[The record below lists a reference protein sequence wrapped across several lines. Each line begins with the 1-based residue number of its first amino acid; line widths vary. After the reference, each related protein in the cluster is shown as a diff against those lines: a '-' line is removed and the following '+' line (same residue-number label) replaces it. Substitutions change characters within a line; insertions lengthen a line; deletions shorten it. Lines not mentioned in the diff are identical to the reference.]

1 MRGLTKRVLLPLRL
15 LRRISRIPGGKKCP
29 ALWLTVFGLSVSA
42 AWLMLTAALCLIAV
56 VGGSQASEIIMILLA
71 EASPLWGAVLGV
83 LGIALVRDGA
93 SPRRRPKK
101 KNKNQN
107 N

>member
-15 LRRISRIPGGKKCP
+15 LRRISRMPGGKKCP
-29 ALWLTVFGLSVSA
+29 APWLTVFGLSVSA
-42 AWLMLTAALCLIAV
+42 AWLMLTAALCLVA
-56 VGGSQASEIIMILLA
+56 VGGGSHASEIIMALA
-71 EASPLWGAVLGV
+71 EASPLWGAALGV